1 MKFQITLRPS
11 VVSLRRPFFQSLISL
26 LRLSHLDGDFSM
38 LGMCPR
44 QIYKLSKCQ
53 SQQWSHCSVRE
64 QQQEESCVSHVK
76 ICGCC
81 EEKLQSCCAL
91 GWGQTVLRAA
101 GAGGAFC
108 WILLF
113 QQGKIYLNSSNIGV
127 SGTTL
132 ICACSGE
139 WWVSLMN
146 TSPPSVLLSF
156 HLELGLP
163 PLGFWAWS
171 KTRSAE
177 AEEDFACLDYGGIT
191 YERRSSFR
199 PVPLKTHFDAPGRS
213 VYLRHFSWNLR

>member
-38 LGMCPR
+38 LGMCLR

-91 GWGQTVLRAA
+91 GRGQSSVGGWGWRCLLLDIAIPAGKNIPELQQYRCFWNHLNLCMLGRVMSISDEHVPTKRAPFLSP
-101 GAGGAFC
+101 GTGLTFTG
-108 WILLF
+108 LL
-113 QQGKIYLNSSNIGV
+113 GMV
-127 SGTTL
+127 
-132 ICACSGE
+132 
-139 WWVSLMN
+139 
-146 TSPPSVLLSF
+146 
-156 HLELGLP
+156 
-163 PLGFWAWS
+163 
-171 KTRSAE
+171 
-177 AEEDFACLDYGGIT
+177 
-191 YERRSSFR
+191 
-199 PVPLKTHFDAPGRS
+199 
-213 VYLRHFSWNLR
+213 